1 MKIAITGKG
10 GVGKTTVAAGL
21 ARYLAEE
28 GYKVIAI
35 DADPDANLA
44 AALGIDPEQAMGIT
58 PIARMNELIAERTG
72 AQPGTIG
79 GYFKLNPRV
88 DDIPDSLSID
98 ANGIKLLVLGT
109 IEKGGSG
116 CICPESTLLK
126 ALLKHI
132 VVRRDEAVILDME
145 AGIEHL
151 GRGTA
156 EAVDAL
162 LVVVEPGQR
171 SVQTARVIEN
181 LAKDLS
187 IKKVFLVLNKVH
199 NKNEEE
205 KLKAYLP
212 DLPVIGVVAERDSIR
227 LADLDGKSPFDIDES
242 FVDDIAKIK
251 ANLDRVLNEGAVEG
265 IINL

>member
-10 GVGKTTVAAGL
+10 GVGKTTIAAGL
-21 ARYLAEE
+21 ARYLAKE
-28 GYKVIAI
+28 GFKVIAI

-44 AALGIDPEQAMGIT
+44 SALGIDPEEALSIT
-58 PIARMNELIAERTG
+58 PLARMSELIAERTG
-72 AQPGTIG
+72 ATPGTLG
-79 GYFKLNPRV
+79 GFFKLNPKV
-88 DDIPDSLSID
+88 DDIPDRFSID
-98 ANGIKLLVLGT
+98 ANGVKLLVLGT

-126 ALLKHI
+126 ALLKHVI
-132 VVRRDEAVILDME
+132 VRRNEAVILDME

-171 SVQTARVIEN
+171 SVQTARAIEK
-181 LAKDLS
+181 LASDLS
-187 IKKVFLVLNKVH
+187 IKKVFVVLNKVH
-199 NKNEEE
+199 SLDEEE
-205 KLKAYLP
+205 KLKTYLP
-212 DLPVIGVVAERDSIR
+212 NLPVIGTVAERETIR

-242 FVDDIAKIK
+242 FVADIARIK
-251 ANLDRVLNEGAVEG
+251 EGLVKAIGAKEAAGV
-265 IINL
+265 N

>member
-10 GVGKTTVAAGL
+10 GVGKTTIAAGL
-21 ARYLAEE
+21 ARFLAKE

-44 AALGIDPEQAMGIT
+44 AALGVDPELAMGIT

-98 ANGIKLLVLGT
+98 VNGIKLLVLGT

-116 CICPESTLLK
+116 CICPESTLLR
-126 ALLKHI
+126 ALLKHVI
-132 VVRRDEAVILDME
+132 VRRNEAVILDME

-156 EAVDAL
+156 ESVDAL
-162 LVVVEPGQR
+162 LVVIEPGQR
-171 SVQTARVIEN
+171 SVQTAKAIEK

-187 IKKVFLVLNKVH
+187 IKKVFLILNKLH
-199 NKNEEE
+199 SQDEEE
-205 KLKAYLP
+205 RLKTYLP
-212 DLPVIGVVAERDSIR
+212 ELPIIGTVAERDTIR
-227 LADLDGKSPFDIDES
+227 LADLDGRSPFDIDKS
-242 FVDDIAKIK
+242 FVDDIARIK
-251 ANLDRVLNEGAVEG
+251 ENLDQVLFEETAER
-265 IINL
+265 IKS